1 MRVNAPKL
9 LSSLSANVCMTQ
21 SKKAEGA
28 QERKTKKEVNEKTI
42 RTYCYN
48 KVFSIHAVKM
58 DTCRHPNAIRGD
70 EGMTL
75 TGAPCMPMSPGL
87 PGNPG

>member
-1 MRVNAPKL
+1 MNENPHAYIVTPPAHLAVYLFNKY
-9 LSSLSANVCMTQ
+9 
-21 SKKAEGA
+21 SKYRFAC
-28 QERKTKKEVNEKTI
+28 RYPNTKKHYLVLQ
-42 RTYCYN
+42 
-48 KVFSIHAVKM
+48 S
-58 DTCRHPNAIRGD
+58 GD